1 MLKSVTTR
9 DYMTSA
15 SIVLDPQQ
23 DVLEA
28 AETLLEYKL
37 SGAPVV
43 DGHREVIGFLSEKDC
58 LHVVL
63 SAIYNGD
70 LGDRVA
76 DRMTSEVISVHP
88 DDSIADVAKKF
99 LNCTC
104 RSFPVIEKD
113 VLVGMISRANVL
125 KALEKIGVN
134 WD

>member
-15 SIVLDPQQ
+15 AITLKPEQ
-23 DVLEA
+23 DILEA
-28 AETLLEYKL
+28 VETLLEYRL

-43 DGHREVIGFLSEKDC
+43 DDHREVIGFLSEKDC

-63 SAIYNGD
+63 SAVYNGD
-70 LGDRVA
+70 LGERVM
-76 DRMTSEVISVHP
+76 DRMSKGVISVHP
-88 DDSIADVAKKF
+88 DDSIADVAEKF
-99 LNCTC
+99 LSCAC
-104 RSFPVIEKD
+104 RAFPVIEKD

-125 KALEKIGVN
+125 QAMEKIGVN